1 MKKDRDT
8 RMRSRSSSRV
18 PEARNGSDSS
28 KAKTKK
34 AKDTEKSSKASSASY
49 DGELRSGE
57 KGLGPVP
64 IFRNY
69 SFCIDE
75 FPSLICQN
83 SHKLEMTVATKAEM
97 EKQERN
103 RRSVCA
109 A

>member
-1 MKKDRDT
+1 M
-8 RMRSRSSSRV
+8 
-18 PEARNGSDSS
+18 SS

-69 SFCIDE
+69 SFCIE
-75 FPSLICQN
+75 KTWGFLSQFIQINQGTGPVKAVIACMLNMELPLFPVLS
-83 SHKLEMTVATKAEM
+83 S
-97 EKQERN
+97 
-103 RRSVCA
+103 
-109 A
+109 